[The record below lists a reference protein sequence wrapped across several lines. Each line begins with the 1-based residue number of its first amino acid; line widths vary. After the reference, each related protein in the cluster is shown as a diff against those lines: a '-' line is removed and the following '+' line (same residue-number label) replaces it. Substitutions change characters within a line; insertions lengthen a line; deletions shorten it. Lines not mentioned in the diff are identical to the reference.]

1 MMLVYVPV
9 FQLLIF
15 NLSLDSVDSLLDWIV
30 GDDGSLGRITMAYM
44 FKVAGKVNLPD
55 YLGLLERR
63 KRRSREERAIRIE
76 MEKEAAKVK
85 AVEDAK
91 AAKAEAARI
100 AEEMRIA
107 EEAAKVKAAT
117 EAEAARIAE
126 EDREVDDWFTEEE
139 QRELMMNREAL
150 EMLPDHVVRK
160 LKVKYETSNGLL
172 ALCRAL
178 YDEEMKTVEAEGGK
192 RRALTRLDKASN
204 DEFRSLSEST
214 KKSNV
219 GATEFLEEKR
229 DITQIASIFK
239 IKEEVVRTT
248 SSATTKTYS
257 SRDSESIHDENMGA
271 DIESTSSF
279 DDLQAALNDVSDDES
294 TKEELAVGIKSS
306 PSFEDFLKQ
315 LSEP

>member
-1 MMLVYVPV
+1 
-9 FQLLIF
+9 
-15 NLSLDSVDSLLDWIV
+15 
-30 GDDGSLGRITMAYM
+30 
-44 FKVAGKVNLPD
+44 
-55 YLGLLERR
+55 
-63 KRRSREERAIRIE
+63 
-76 MEKEAAKVK
+76 
-85 AVEDAK
+85 
-91 AAKAEAARI
+91 
-100 AEEMRIA
+100 
-107 EEAAKVKAAT
+107 
-117 EAEAARIAE
+117 
-126 EDREVDDWFTEEE
+126 
-139 QRELMMNREAL
+139 
-150 EMLPDHVVRK
+150 
-160 LKVKYETSNGLL
+160 
-172 ALCRAL
+172 
-178 YDEEMKTVEAEGGK
+178 MKTVEAEGGK